1 MLKYFIIALCSL
13 FFTACVSDSPTPEP
27 APTTDGQDSV
37 SVGEDKPKVKAK
49 TVVPDKAALMESSA
63 YYRQSEIKEVSKSQ
77 IAVQFISETNDEADI
92 KLQLLKDKSFQL
104 HLLVIQDD
112 FPLTLVGGYD
122 IEGSDYILQFTDSEL
137 AKRVFSAEFN
147 AKTNIK
153 MISASEVVF
162 PSDATSINIWGI
174 ACLKK

>member
-1 MLKYFIIALCSL
+1 MLKYCIVALFSL
-13 FFTACVSDSPTPEP
+13 FFTACVSDSPNPELTP
-27 APTTDGQDSV
+27 DGQDSV
-37 SVGEDKPKVKAK
+37 SVGEDKPKVKPK
-49 TVVPDKAALMESSA
+49 TVVPSKSDLSQSSA
-63 YYRQSEIKEVSKSQ
+63 YYRQDEIKEVSKSQ
-77 IAVQFISETNDEADI
+77 IAVEFVSEANDETDI

-104 HLLVIQDD
+104 HLLLIEDD

-137 AKRVFSAEFN
+137 AKRIFGAEFN

-153 MISASEVVF
+153 MLSASEVIF
-162 PSDATSINIWGI
+162 PSNATSIDIWGI